1 MEFMKGIPDNYYE
14 LAIVDPPYGIVVN
27 CLQFFIFTRF
37 FAVFISKNLVNKGKE
52 LFISIKK
59 TAKNIL
65 KYCFGS
71 IFFVLIFIPN
81 SAIES
86 NL

>member
-1 MEFMKGIPDNYYE
+1 FYLYKVLCSGALSLP
-14 LAIVDPPYGIVVN
+14 LTVIVVN